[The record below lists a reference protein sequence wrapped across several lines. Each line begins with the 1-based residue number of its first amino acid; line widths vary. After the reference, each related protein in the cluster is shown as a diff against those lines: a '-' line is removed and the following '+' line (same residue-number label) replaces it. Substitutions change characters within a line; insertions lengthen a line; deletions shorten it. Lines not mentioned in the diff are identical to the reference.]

1 MKKSTIF
8 LSLLSFILLLVIILL
23 GIFLLKSTS
32 DYAILKEQ
40 LNIQEISDS
49 EPVDLPLQIEEEPE
63 ITTEHFI
70 DNGIDVDISYPSNWK
85 WELDTQISED
95 FPEGSAF
102 KSMEQYNLE
111 FTNGTSKISFSS
123 LFGAVGDIG
132 VQYPESEYETK
143 VLNTDVI
150 RVKQNGE
157 SDWRYL
163 AKIPCTD
170 AAEWDGVTEVC
181 GAGGFFPGFAKGGA
195 STVSYS
201 GSDALLEEVDAIV
214 LTAN

>member
-8 LSLLSFILLLVIILL
+8 LSLISFILLIIIVIL

-32 DYAILKEQ
+32 DYAKLQEQ
-40 LNIQEISDS
+40 LNIQKY
-49 EPVDLPLQIEEEPE
+49 PVSDLPLEIDEEPE

-70 DNGIDVDISYPSNWK
+70 DTGVNLDISYPSDWE
-85 WELDTQISED
+85 WELDTQISDD

-102 KSMEQYNLE
+102 KSIYEYKLE
-111 FTNGTSKISFSS
+111 FTKGTNKISFNS
-123 LFGAVGDIG
+123 LYGAVGDIG
-132 VQYPESEYETK
+132 VQYPESEYETE
-143 VLNTDVI
+143 VLTSDVI
-150 RVKQNGE
+150 RVKQDGE

-181 GAGGFFPGFAKGGA
+181 GAGGFFPGFAEGGA

-201 GSDALLEEVDAIV
+201 GSETLLDEVDAIV
-214 LTAN
+214 LTAL